1 MTSSFMMNA
10 QLPFYNVGRHRSPS
24 VCGPPG
30 RGPVS
35 KFPMKKRCSNITP
48 PSSHGHKATRVLVAQ
63 YTWNSG
69 DDEATDASAR
79 HLADFHPSIWGDY
92 FLNYA
97 SQDLTLVDDDK
108 AVEQIQ
114 ELKSEVKRMLVSEDY
129 SRPAEKLNLINQ
141 IQRLGIAYHFDREI
155 KDFLEDIY
163 ASIRRNG
170 STEDEDDLHTTAL
183 QFRLLR
189 QHGIWISSSVFD
201 KFKGRE
207 GNFDAS
213 LVNDVRGLL
222 SLYEASHCSKQGEET
237 LDEALSF
244 CFTHLKSMEE
254 KPLIV
259 THALKQCIHREMPRL
274 EARQYI
280 ETYQSIDSHN
290 EVLLS
295 LAKLDFNLTQKL
307 HQREVAEIARWWKD
321 LDFKRELP
329 FVRDRIAECYL
340 WNLGVYFEPEYS
352 LARKFVTKAMAMIT
366 AVDDIYDSY
375 GTIEELELFTRAVE
389 RWDINAADELPG
401 YMQVCYTALLDV
413 YSGLGDTLAEEGRSY
428 YLYYMKEAVKI
439 MVRMYFQEAKWFNK
453 QYIPTVEEYMEVAV
467 VTLGYQML
475 IVASLLGMPE
485 ITTED
490 TFQWL
495 LSNPNIVRASAAI
508 CRLMDDIA
516 SHKFEQERGH
526 VASAVECCMKQYGV
540 TEQEAENELKKQVE
554 DAWKDINEGWLHL
567 TEVPPHV
574 LMRIVNY
581 ARAVDVMYKDGDC
594 FTNSQTKLKDIIA
607 SLLVDPVPV

>member
-1 MTSSFMMNA
+1 
-10 QLPFYNVGRHRSPS
+10 
-24 VCGPPG
+24 
-30 RGPVS
+30 
-35 KFPMKKRCSNITP
+35 
-48 PSSHGHKATRVLVAQ
+48 
-63 YTWNSG
+63 
-69 DDEATDASAR
+69 
-79 HLADFHPSIWGDY
+79 
-92 FLNYA
+92 
-97 SQDLTLVDDDK
+97 
-108 AVEQIQ
+108 
-114 ELKSEVKRMLVSEDY
+114 MLSSEDY
-129 SRPAEKLNLINQ
+129 SRPTEKLNLIDQ

-183 QFRLLR
+183 RFRLLR
-189 QHGIWISSSVFD
+189 QHGFWISSRVFD

-213 LVNDVRGLL
+213 LVNDVRELL
-222 SLYEASHCSKQGEET
+222 SLYEASQWSTQGEDT

-254 KPLIV
+254 KPVIV
-259 THALKQCIHREMPRL
+259 THALKQSIHREMLRL

-295 LAKLDFNLTQKL
+295 LAKLDFHLTQKL
-307 HQREVAEIARWWKD
+307 HQREVTEIARWRKD
-321 LDFKRELP
+321 LDFKRQLP
-329 FVRDRIAECYL
+329 FVRDRIACYL
-340 WNLGVYFEPEYS
+340 WNSGVYFEPEYS

-366 AVDDIYDSY
+366 AVDDTYDSY

-401 YMQVCYTALLDV
+401 YMQVCYPALLDV
-413 YSGLGDTLAEEGRSY
+413 YSGLEDMLAEQGRSY
-428 YLYYMKEAVKI
+428 YLYYMKEAMKI
-439 MVRMYFQEAKWFNK
+439 MVQLYFQEAKWFNQ

-475 IVASLLGMPE
+475 IIASLLGMPE

-495 LSNPNIVRASAAI
+495 LSNPKIVRASGAI

-594 FTNSQTKLKDIIA
+594 FTNSQTKLKDVIA
-607 SLLVDPVPV
+607 CLLVDPVPV